1 MTHRENTRM
10 ERADI
15 PVYQLL
21 REAARRKQAEQEQV
35 PWLWALSWLV
45 FALVVG
51 WVVIV
56 WG

>member
-1 MTHRENTRM
+1 MTYRENLRM
-10 ERADI
+10 ERDDI
-15 PVYQLL
+15 PVYQLM